1 MFMDRLGRV
10 YETVHDA
17 ALLID
22 RIETER
28 DEALAR
34 AQTAE
39 AEAARWR
46 GIALHTAEEAA
57 RMRAVSVTHRT
68 GA

>member
-1 MFMDRLGRV
+1 MYGDLIFGKTAIVRARA
-10 YETVHDA
+10 A
-17 ALLID
+17 ALLVQ
-22 RIETER
+22 ER
-28 DEALAR
+28 DAALAR
-34 AQTAE
+34 AETAE

-57 RMRAVSVTHRT
+57 RMRSVSVTHRT